1 MWHKEIEAIMMKM
14 NSNLIKIENDNDVD
28 NEIETKAK
36 NRT

>member
-28 NEIETKAK
+28 NEIETKPK